1 MNWKLTNRKKATLVM
16 IAVTIAVYLGMK
28 YLLPLVIPFLAAL
41 FLARFMQPLI
51 RKIRKRLKINSGL
64 LAGIFLLIAGGLLF
78 FLLFLLTEKLI
89 SQIVYL
95 LNHLSLYE
103 SRLRNILYGCCCSLE
118 DWIKIPAEQLQNII
132 LENITVFIENLQVNL
147 IPRIMNQSVNY
158 IRIFVEI
165 LGVVLITVISTIL
178 IAKDF
183 DKLKEC
189 NSKYIYYRYI
199 QNLGHHLMAAGGSYL
214 KAQLLIMTIIAV
226 ICTLGLLLL
235 RNPYALLAGIG
246 IGLLDALPVFGTG
259 SVLIPW
265 VIIELLRGN
274 FFQVAILFT
283 IYIICSCTR
292 EFLESKLIGDKLGFP
307 PIVIIITIYIGLKLF
322 GITGVFLGPISLL
335 LIGEIVREIFIHYNL
350 SLKK

>member
-1 MNWKLTNRKKATLVM
+1 MDWKLTKRKKATLV
-16 IAVTIAVYLGMK
+16 IIGVTIAVYLGMK
-28 YLLPLVIPFLAAL
+28 YLLPLVIPFFIAL

-51 RKIRKRLKINSGL
+51 RKIRKKIKINSGL
-64 LAGIFLLIAGGLLF
+64 LAGIFLLIAG
-78 FLLFLLTEKLI
+78 
-89 SQIVYL
+89 
-95 LNHLSLYE
+95 
-103 SRLRNILYGCCCSLE
+103 ILYGCCCCLE
-118 DWIKIPAEQLQNII
+118 DWFKIPAEQLQNVI
-132 LENITVFIENLQVNL
+132 LENITVFIDNLQVNL
-147 IPRIMNQSVNY
+147 IPTIMNESVNY

-189 NSKYIYYRYI
+189 NSKYYYYRYI
-199 QNLGHHLMAAGGSYL
+199 QNLGHHLMAAGGSYM

-226 ICTLGLLLL
+226 ICILGLLLL
-235 RNPYALLAGIG
+235 KNPYALLVGIG

-274 FFQVAILFT
+274 FFQAAILFSL
-283 IYIICSCTR
+283 YIICSCTR
-292 EFLESKLIGDKLGFP
+292 EFLEPKLIGDKLGFP
-307 PIVIIITIYIGLKLF
+307 PVVIIITIYIGLNLF
-322 GITGVFLGPISLL
+322 GIPGVFLGPISLL
-335 LIGEIVREIFIHYNL
+335 LIGEIVREIFIHYSL